1 MAMNKVRRETDESVR
16 KIYNMQRKKRAAFK
30 SRKQNQPLKP
40 KKNFC
45 DVKREI
51 SSIPSEISNSVTKKT
66 S

>member
-1 MAMNKVRRETDESVR
+1 MAMNKVRYKTDDSLEHA
-16 KIYNMQRKKRAAFK
+16 KKKRATFM

-51 SSIPSEISNSVTKKT
+51 YSITF
-66 S
+66 

>member
-1 MAMNKVRRETDESVR
+1 MTQSEKSTTCKEKT
-16 KIYNMQRKKRAAFK
+16 RAAFK

-51 SSIPSEISNSVTKKT
+51 SSIPSEISNSVTKKDKLAFRRST
-66 S
+66 FK